1 MFDIKK
7 GDQEFYIEKNGE
19 KLGTIQYVPEDS
31 NKNGKETITITHTMV
46 SDELKGQG
54 AGQALVEK
62 IVEYARNENKKII
75 PECSFA
81 KHIIEKNADY
91 KDVLV

>member
-62 IVEYARNENKKII
+62 IVEYARNENKAII

-81 KHIIEKNADY
+81 KHIIEKDY